1 MKRKIEQAEMNIVR
15 RIKALEEGVKE
26 GVKEEKRPSSNAT
39 NHVDSQLSA
48 NAAEVRQ
55 LGRSS
60 SPPSNNW
67 DD

>member
-1 MKRKIEQAEMNIVR
+1 MKRKIEQTEMNIVR

-26 GVKEEKRPSSNAT
+26 EKRPSSNPT

-48 NAAEVRQ
+48 NAAEGRQ

-60 SPPSNNW
+60 SPSSNTW